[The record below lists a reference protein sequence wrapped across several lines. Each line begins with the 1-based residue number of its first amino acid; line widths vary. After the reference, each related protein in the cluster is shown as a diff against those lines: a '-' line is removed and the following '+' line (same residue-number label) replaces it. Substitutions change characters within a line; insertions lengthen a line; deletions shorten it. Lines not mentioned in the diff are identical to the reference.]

1 MSINTVIAEKN
12 YKKLSLKVTLNGFSY
27 CIFDTLNHRVDFVN
41 SIDFSNYPKS
51 NKVEEYFYKAFLEH
65 RELTKC
71 YDKILVLHENN
82 WNSFV
87 PKALF
92 DEDFLGS
99 YLQFN
104 TKVFDTDFFMFD
116 EISSFEMNN
125 VYVPFSDVNNYLL
138 DQFGQF
144 DYKHSNS
151 ILTEKLL
158 DLSKNIDEK
167 LVFVH
172 FESNQFQIVVV
183 ENKKLL
189 FFNNFDFQTK
199 EDFIYYLLFT
209 VEQLN
214 LNPENFKLQ
223 FLGEIQ
229 VESPFFEIAYRYI
242 RNVSMLDVSDL
253 SLKNDFSVVD
263 NLKHFILF
271 QS

>member
-1 MSINTVIAEKN
+1 
-12 YKKLSLKVTLNGFSY
+12 
-27 CIFDTLNHRVDFVN
+27 
-41 SIDFSNYPKS
+41 
-51 NKVEEYFYKAFLEH
+51 VEEYFYKAFLEH

-253 SLKNDFSVVD
+253 SLKNDFSVAD